1 MLLILLKKINYL
13 NTPITVSKR
22 FSANES
28 LNSYVDVV
36 DEEGNVDFT
45 TANQGTSFR
54 RHIIPL
60 KAVGKKS
67 AKNYKQNLREIM
79 SK

>member
-1 MLLILLKKINYL
+1 M
-13 NTPITVSKR
+13 SKR
-22 FSANES
+22 FSAKIES
-28 LNSYVDVV
+28 LNSYVDDDEESNKEEEAV

-54 RHIIPL
+54 RHIIPV

-67 AKNYKQNLREIM
+67 AC
-79 SK
+79 

>member
-1 MLLILLKKINYL
+1 M
-13 NTPITVSKR
+13 SKR
-22 FSANES
+22 FSAKIES
-28 LNSYVDVV
+28 LYKEEEAVDK
-36 DEEGNVDFT
+36 EANVDLT

-67 AKNYKQNLREIM
+67 AKNKNT
-79 SK
+79 